1 MKKIIIIAA
10 VFLSA
15 STIIAQQYTKED
27 SIMVEKLL
35 NQARTNKLKRQQ
47 ECVKFF
53 TRQFYG
59 IPYVAKTLELNKKE
73 KLVINLRQLDC
84 TTYVENVVAL
94 SLCVKENGLTFAD
107 FCRNLSLIRYRKGG
121 GVNYSDRLHY
131 FTDWINDN
139 SVLGICFSPQSPNP
153 PFSAVQ
159 RVSVDYMSTHSTKY
173 PMLAGNKKNMAEIRK
188 TEQNLTGK
196 SYRYIPKSNIDNSKL
211 LRRTIHDGDIIVILT
226 NIKGLDTQHLGFAL
240 WKKDGLHLVNASSIR
255 HKVVEEPMLLYTY
268 LKRHKS
274 MTGIRIVR
282 LKDL

>member
-94 SLCVKENGLTFAD
+94 SLCVKENRLTFAD
-107 FCRNLSLIRYRKGG
+107 FCRNLSLIRY
-121 GVNYSDRLHY
+121 
-131 FTDWINDN
+131 
-139 SVLGICFSPQSPNP
+139 
-153 PFSAVQ
+153 
-159 RVSVDYMSTHSTKY
+159 
-173 PMLAGNKKNMAEIRK
+173 
-188 TEQNLTGK
+188 
-196 SYRYIPKSNIDNSKL
+196 
-211 LRRTIHDGDIIVILT
+211 
-226 NIKGLDTQHLGFAL
+226 
-240 WKKDGLHLVNASSIR
+240 
-255 HKVVEEPMLLYTY
+255 
-268 LKRHKS
+268 
-274 MTGIRIVR
+274 
-282 LKDL
+282 